1 MSQLRAKIGGETGA
15 NGEWYEGGKFIARTD
30 RAKGH
35 KIAGRATGRQLIA
48 PGVFEVAPA
57 DGLVAIFPQLM
68 AGFFSF
74 DREAL
79 QFGAVTNE
87 AALSYY
93 GAERLIALRDRFN
106 AGERWTK
113 AGCA

>member
-35 KIAGRATGRQLIA
+35 KVAGRATGLQNVA
-48 PGVFEVAPA
+48 PGAFEAAPA
-57 DGLVAIFPQLM
+57 PGLVAIFPQL
-68 AGFFSF
+68 AVGFFAF
-74 DREAL
+74 DRATI
-79 QFGAVTNE
+79 QFGGVTNE
-87 AALSYY
+87 IALAHF

-106 AGERWTK
+106 AGERWTA
-113 AGCA
+113 AGGA